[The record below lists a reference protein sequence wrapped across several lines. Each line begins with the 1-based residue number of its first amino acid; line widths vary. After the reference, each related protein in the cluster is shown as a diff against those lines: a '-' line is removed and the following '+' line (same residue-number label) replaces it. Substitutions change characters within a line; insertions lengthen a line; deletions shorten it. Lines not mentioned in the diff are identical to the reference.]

1 MRHDP
6 GTPFQSVVKG
16 AQWLLLKNRDSLRAV
31 EEVPLEELLA
41 AKHDVFVDYVLRD
54 ALKNSWG
61 QISLVAA

>member
-1 MRHDP
+1 
-6 GTPFQSVVKG
+6 VVKG